1 MESMLYSTRN
11 QTNMGGQTSSI
22 RFPRWVQTIIIG
34 RRPGWTLVRLGL
46 LIVGA
51 FVIFNFVLTP
61 PVRVTGISML
71 PTYHTGQIN
80 FINRIAYLRH
90 EPRRGDVI
98 GVRFSGESR
107 LLMKRIVAL
116 PGETIAFAD
125 GFILING
132 QPLDEPYV
140 KMRSDWNHAPIQLG
154 PNDYYVVGDNRSM
167 AFEDHTQ
174 GKVDRRR
181 IVGRILFHGSS

>member
-22 RFPRWVQTIIIG
+22 RFPRWVQTVVIG

-46 LIVGA
+46 LIIGA

-116 PGETIAFAD
+116 PGETIAFSY

-132 QPLDEPYV
+132 QPLDEHYV
-140 KMRSDWNHAPIQLG
+140 KMRSD
-154 PNDYYVVGDNRSM
+154 
-167 AFEDHTQ
+167 
-174 GKVDRRR
+174 
-181 IVGRILFHGSS
+181 